1 MGDVFNVVITNIQ
14 SLNRT
19 QMSRT
24 KTCLHRWVCVC
35 VCGVRVCGVACTW
48 HGCFSYEGKQV
59 RQFFKLP
66 KHFSF
71 NEKQDK

>member
-1 MGDVFNVVITNIQ
+1 MGDVFTVAITTIQ

-24 KTCLHRWVCVC
+24 KNLFTSVD

-48 HGCFSYEGKQV
+48 HGCFSCEGKQV

>member
-1 MGDVFNVVITNIQ
+1 MGDGFNVVITTIQ

-24 KTCLHRWVCVC
+24 KNLFTSVD

-48 HGCFSYEGKQV
+48 HGW
-59 RQFFKLP
+59 QFFKVP
-66 KHFSF
+66 KCLSF

>member
-1 MGDVFNVVITNIQ
+1 MGDVFNVVITTIQ

-24 KTCLHRWVCVC
+24 KSVD

-59 RQFFKLP
+59 REFFKLP